1 MTFAPVALFVYN
13 RPAHTRRTLE
23 SLSANAEARET
34 ELFIYA
40 DAAKPGATG
49 EERENVRQVR
59 SVIRERAWCGRVT
72 ITEMETNRGLAA
84 SIIRGVREV
93 LARSGSAIVLEDDL
107 HLAST
112 FLSYMNSALRCYE
125 NDQEVMHVS
134 GYMFPVAEELPE
146 TFFLRLASSWGWATW
161 RRAFDQ
167 FEPDAGKLLAQLRQR
182 DLLDAFNLEGAYD
195 FAAQLEANAAGR
207 LRTWAV
213 QWYATLLLKDGLGLF
228 PRRSLVENFGFDGS
242 GVHCQ
247 DHDKRFAGSAATGGI
262 RVTHSK
268 LGESEAARR
277 AVRRFLREP
286 LSTRWRQGLH
296 RCWAKFRGAAE
307 AKPTRGLSAKLHD

>member
-1 MTFAPVALFVYN
+1 MTCAPVVLFVYN

-23 SLSANAEARET
+23 SLAANAEARAT

-40 DAAKPGATG
+40 DAAKPDASA
-49 EERENVRQVR
+49 EEREKVRQVR
-59 SVIRERAWCGRVT
+59 GAIREKEWCGRVT
-72 ITEMETNRGLAA
+72 IIEAETNRGLAD

-107 HLAST
+107 QVASG
-112 FLSYMNSALRCYE
+112 FLRYMNAALRCYE
-125 NDQEVMHVS
+125 NDPEVMHVS
-134 GYMFPVAEELPE
+134 GYMFPVAAELPE
-146 TFFLRLASSWGWATW
+146 TFFLRLTSSWGWATW

-213 QWYATLLLKDGLGLF
+213 QWYATLLLKNGLGFF

-247 DHDKRFAGSAATGGI
+247 DQDGRFASSADAAEI
-262 RVTHSK
+262 RVARSVPR
-268 LGESEAARR
+268 ESEAARQ
-277 AVRRFLREP
+277 AVRRFLRPP
-286 LSTRWRQGLH
+286 LRSRIRQ
-296 RCWAKFRGAAE
+296 CWARFSGA
-307 AKPTRGLSAKLHD
+307 SARNR